1 MPERRHPEVRL
12 KADTT
17 YVESGSVESGFSRI
31 RPKFAALILV
41 AFTIGCGFT
50 ATGCSMGFGTEAPAS
65 GDTLVLRNFTLIDG
79 GDHAPVPQAAMVV
92 ENGRISWVGP
102 EADLQAPD
110 GAATTDLKG
119 AHVIPG
125 LINLHAHLGNT
136 VDLVQDSKFN
146 TRASVEQDLKTYAS
160 YGVTTVMSMGT
171 DQDTIF
177 PLRKEQ
183 RDAAAAN
190 ATTRWKP
197 SMARVYTVGQGI
209 MLQGGYGGLAGATVG
224 VSTPEQAAASVNAQL
239 DKGADFIKLWLDS
252 ELGTMPKM
260 PPAMTKAIIDTA
272 HARGARVLAHVFYLD
287 DAKRLA
293 SQGIDGF
300 VHMVRDQ
307 PIDQDLID
315 TMLKEGTWQAAGTLS
330 REAAMFAYGSTPEFA
345 ADPFFTRGVSAKTLE
360 LIKSPERQKTQ
371 AGNPHFKKF
380 PAFFET
386 AKANYKRMVDAGIP
400 FAAGTD
406 AGPPGRF
413 PGYFDHWE
421 LQLMVDAGLTPAQ
434 AIDAATRRA
443 AMFLGAEELGTLEQ
457 GKWADFVVLDG
468 NPLADIK
475 NSRKIR
481 TVYVAGNEVTPI
493 THTGGS

>member
-1 MPERRHPEVRL
+1 MPAQRRRNGL
-12 KADTT
+12 KLSALALAFVALNCGGGGGIWPMSCSIGTGTVDPASADT
-17 YVESGSVESGFSRI
+17 V
-31 RPKFAALILV
+31 
-41 AFTIGCGFT
+41 
-50 ATGCSMGFGTEAPAS
+50 
-65 GDTLVLRNFTLIDG
+65 VLRNFTLIDG
-79 GDHAPVPQAAMVV
+79 GDHEPVPQAALVV
-92 ENGRISWVGP
+92 EQGRISWVGR
-102 EADLQAPD
+102 EADLKAPE
-110 GAATTDLKG
+110 GASTTDLKG
-119 AHVIPG
+119 AYVIPG

-136 VDLVQDSKFN
+136 VDLVQDSKFH

-160 YGVTTVMSMGT
+160 YGVTTVVSMGT

-177 PLRKEQ
+177 PVRNEQ
-183 RDAAAAN
+183 RTAASAN

-197 SMARVYTVGQGI
+197 SMARVYTVGQGL
-209 MLQGGYGGLAGATVG
+209 MFQGGYGGLAGVNQPVA
-224 VSTPEQAAASVNAQL
+224 SPEQATAAVNAQL

-260 PPAMTKAIIDTA
+260 PPAVTKAIIDAA
-272 HARGARVLAHVFYLD
+272 HTRGARVLAHVFYLE
-287 DAKRLA
+287 DAKLLA

-307 PIDQDLID
+307 PIDQALID
-315 TMLKEGTWQAAGTLS
+315 TMLKQGTWQAAGTLS

-345 ADPFFTRGVSAKTLE
+345 SDPFFTRGVSAKTLE

-371 AGNPHFKKF
+371 AGNPNFKKF

-400 FAAGTD
+400 FGAGTD

-413 PGYFDHWE
+413 AGYFDHWE
-421 LQLMVDAGLTPAQ
+421 LQLMVAAGLTPAQ

-443 AMFLGAEELGTLEQ
+443 AMFLGAEDLGTLEQ
-457 GKWADFVVLDG
+457 GKWADFVVLDA
-468 NPLADIK
+468 NPLADIT

-481 TVYVAGNEVTPI
+481 TVYVAGNAVSPI
-493 THTGGS
+493 TQSSTPASE